1 MRHNLTGKSLES
13 RAASGMAIGCT
24 DALFNRAIFCRIC
37 QNPIMHLSPVSRLT
51 FQAMARLGS
60 HPILQSQVC
69 GLPFAIRSCLCLNPG
84 SAPY

>member
-1 MRHNLTGKSLES
+1 MRHNRIGKSLES

-24 DALFNRAIFCRIC
+24 DALFNRAIFCRIW
-37 QNPIMHLSPVSRLT
+37 QNPIIHLSLVSGPT

-60 HPILQSQVC
+60 HPVLQSQVC

-84 SAPY
+84 SDPY